1 MNGGECIVKD
11 CAAKAEGEDLFCQA
25 HWRKLPRWAR
35 VELVRLRNAARKRA
49 KGAANVYAK
58 AAVVAAKLATDAQAA
73 PPA

>member
-35 VELVRLRNAARKRA
+35 VELVRLRNATRKRA

-58 AAVVAAKLATDAQAA
+58 AAIVAAKLATDAQVE